1 MNYWII
7 LNTYFRTLTFTLAYM
22 VTGCVSISGFASLV
36 CIPIDIASSSVG
48 RKSCA
53 MNPGIIV
60 NN

>member
-1 MNYWII
+1 M
-7 LNTYFRTLTFTLAYM
+7 NTYFRTLTFTLAYM